1 MSELRKHSAWLG
13 VWLLAAYSAMAAAPP
28 PARVIVVDVLRALSA
43 AGVNVLYST
52 DLVPGTLDAPDALPH
67 GNPMSRAVAAL
78 AANGLIL
85 RRTGEST
92 YVVTQGR
99 PTTRPSAAK
108 APAAAPRAV
117 LDEVSVFASRYEFT
131 AGKAGEP
138 VEYNDRQIEECREQR
153 PTRPA
158 GDSCKSRCPSL
169 RPARRR
175 IDGFGSIAHAAPNR
189 PRGSRDAFGKRRP
202 SCRNVRADRP
212 DSYASLPE
220 SFGTCTLKSLI
231 R

>member
-1 MSELRKHSAWLG
+1 
-13 VWLLAAYSAMAAAPP
+13 MAAAPP

-52 DLVPGTLDAPDALPH
+52 DLVPGALDAPDALPD

-138 VEYNDRQIEECREQR
+138 VEYNDRQIEEM
-153 PTRPA
+153 PGA
-158 GDSCKSRCPSL
+158 KADSPG
-169 RPARRR
+169 RR
-175 IDGFGSIAHAAPNR
+175 FLQKP
-189 PRGSRDAFGKRRP
+189 
-202 SCRNVRADRP
+202 
-212 DSYASLPE
+212 LP
-220 SFGTCTLKSLI
+220 
-231 R
+231 